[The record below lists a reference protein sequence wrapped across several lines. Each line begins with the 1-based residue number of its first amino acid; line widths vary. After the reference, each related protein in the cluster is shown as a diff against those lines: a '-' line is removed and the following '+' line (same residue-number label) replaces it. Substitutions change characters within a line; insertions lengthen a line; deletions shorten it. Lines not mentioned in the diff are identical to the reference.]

1 MVAYY
6 TRGIL
11 SPNEKAS
18 GRGEGDLSTN
28 CDFIFRSP
36 EKPGYPYVEVPVE
49 LKTKWEWQLKEDEIV
64 QVRGSVKTI
73 VDTGGMILAI
83 YAKLN
88 KAVLIDLIGKHYEI
102 TPGKMGDKDCDDIHI
117 SKDDI
122 VDFKFWNKEDVK
134 KMMHMIYDQYKSRE
148 IK

>member
-1 MVAYY
+1 M
-6 TRGIL
+6 
-11 SPNEKAS
+11 
-18 GRGEGDLSTN
+18 
-28 CDFIFRSP
+28 
-36 EKPGYPYVEVPVE
+36 
-49 LKTKWEWQLKEDEIV
+49 KTKWEWQLKENEIV

-73 VDTGGMILAI
+73 VDTGGMILVI

-122 VDFKFWNKEDVK
+122 VDFKFWDKEDVK